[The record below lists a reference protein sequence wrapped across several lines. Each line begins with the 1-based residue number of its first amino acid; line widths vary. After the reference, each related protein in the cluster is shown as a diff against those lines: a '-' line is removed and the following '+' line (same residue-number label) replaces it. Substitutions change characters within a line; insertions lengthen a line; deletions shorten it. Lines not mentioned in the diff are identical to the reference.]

1 MEKLR
6 EIRKNRGLTTVELA
20 SKMGTTRG
28 TITRWETGQRSP
40 DVEALRS
47 LAKVLKVSIDE
58 LVGNETDANPTLPR
72 ESRPG
77 DRKRKAG
84 TEPVKRDKRKRSV
97 A

>member
-1 MEKLR
+1 MTQAALAK
-6 EIRKNRGLTTVELA
+6 IVGVQANTVW
-20 SKMGTTRG
+20 
-28 TITRWETGQRSP
+28 RWETGRLSP
-40 DVEALRS
+40 SVNTCALV
-47 LAKVLKVSIDE
+47 AKVLKVSIDE

>member
-47 LAKVLKVSIDE
+47 LANVLDCTIDE
-58 LVGNETDANPTLPR
+58 LVAPMDPTLPR

-84 TEPVKRDKRKRSV
+84 AEPVKRNRRKRS
-97 A
+97 AA